1 MIYFSLSSSLGISTI
16 LWGTRSL
23 AGDRTEP
30 RMVLCM
36 WLQVRLFKARAPAL
50 FVPGHLSLIS
60 QRRPTA
66 HTLLP
71 LLFPWLLIWLWWAP
85 LNFLV
90 FMASTQRTF
99 LPSQRQNPSTRRD
112 GRHAELFTSRGLHVF
127 GEMVWFGSSFFYV
140 RSVLV
145 NILWKASLC
154 LLCRGSELAPFRG
167 SPGYV
172 ACVVTW
178 PSIHIGLRECNC

>member
-1 MIYFSLSSSLGISTI
+1 MISFSLSSPLGIISTV

-23 AGDRTEP
+23 AGDRIEP

-36 WLQVRLFKARAPAL
+36 WLQVRLFKARAPAVL
-50 FVPGHLSLIS
+50 VPGHLSLIS

-90 FMASTQRTF
+90 FTASTQRIF
-99 LPSQRQNPSTRRD
+99 
-112 GRHAELFTSRGLHVF
+112 FTLSRAKFKYKEG
-127 GEMVWFGSSFFYV
+127 WQ
-140 RSVLV
+140 
-145 NILWKASLC
+145 A
-154 LLCRGSELAPFRG
+154 CRAFHIMWT
-167 SPGYV
+167 
-172 ACVVTW
+172 ACVWWNGVVW
-178 PSIHIGLRECNC
+178 KFIFLCEISVS